1 MTRRTARTVVKIAT
15 VLSLTLGAG
24 LAAGQPAFAYCPEC
38 SHPGQFHDVPEE
50 QKPRTTGE
58 KVREGVGIALGV
70 LGGLTITPEFG
81 GVEGVGVGEAGARGG
96 DGTGGERG
104 GPSRSGGTRDESPQ
118 RPAEPDG
125 AQKPA
130 SGTGAGKPEAGRPDQ
145 KFVETDRGPGYKIV
159 TEGDSASGGAEKV
172 PESGFELDFQTLDLN
187 SQKAADDVT
196 RIRTG
201 RTKLAEDD
209 PNYDSDSD
217 DFDEAYRSRIPKP
230 TSQSEVAKAVASG
243 ADRTVVLWRGTGL
256 KTAES
261 MAKQGSVSGD
271 PASAA
276 TARPSA
282 ATAAQQVG
290 KGGVL
295 PEFTTDPGVAEGF
308 SHKNALVVVEISAKY
323 LAKGSSSES
332 GWVAGRTAPA
342 KVRVIVDRTGGSGGT
357 GGPNAS

>member
-1 MTRRTARTVVKIAT
+1 MTRRTARTAVKLAT

-24 LAAGQPAFAYCPEC
+24 LAAGQPAFAYCPAC
-38 SHPGQFHDVPEE
+38 SHPGQFHDEPQE
-50 QKPRTTGE
+50 QKPRTTGD
-58 KVREGVGIALGV
+58 KVHEGIEIALGV

-96 DGTGGERG
+96 DEAGGERG

-118 RPAEPDG
+118 RPTKPDG
-125 AQKPA
+125 AQKPTT
-130 SGTGAGKPEAGRPDQ
+130 GTGAAKPEAGRPEE
-145 KFVETDRGPGYKIV
+145 KFVEADRGPGYGIV
-159 TEGDSASGGAEKV
+159 TEGDTASGQPTKV
-172 PESGFELDFQTLDLN
+172 PESGMELDFQTLDLN
-187 SQKAADDVT
+187 SQKPADGVT

-217 DFDEAYRSRIPKP
+217 DFDEAYRGRIPKP

-243 ADRTVVLWRGTGL
+243 ADRTVILWRGTGL
-256 KTAES
+256 KAAES
-261 MAKQGSVSGD
+261 MAKQGSASGD

-308 SHKNALVVVEISAKY
+308 SHKNALVVIEISAKY

-332 GWVAGRTAPA
+332 GWVAARTAPA
-342 KVRVIVDRTGGSGGT
+342 KVRVIVDRTGGAGGS